1 MNKKK
6 SFVLYCDQYETI
18 YDLTLEEKGEILD
31 AIYMHNREE
40 DIIFNSRLAEG
51 LFRGIRQQFVRDSEK
66 WDSERDKRSSAGK
79 KGGLAKASN
88 ARNARK
94 NVANLADN
102 VNVNVNVTDNVKSIV
117 TPEKSKNKSQPLVE
131 SFKSEDKKKG
141 VPQFDNDHIIW
152 VKDNTPTLLK
162 LKTPLTQDQ
171 AQWFADNYPE
181 DVWQNVFKQMEN
193 WIPLKKKSSS
203 SNLTAQN
210 WLRRDGWFSFERM
223 KEANYYEAKE
233 ILCSRAMAIYANKNP
248 QAFNNK

>member
-131 SFKSEDKKKG
+131 SSKNTPEIN
-141 VPQFDNDHIIW
+141 VPKNKYYEW
-152 VKDNTPTLLK
+152 VIKNTPTLLN

-233 ILCSRAMAIYANKNP
+233 ILCPRAMAIYANKNP

>member
-1 MNKKK
+1 MNIARIPK
-6 SFVLYCDQYETI
+6 SYLKPMLRLKEKEQAFIVISLLRLINGEDVVLPDTHCGD
-18 YDLTLEEKGEILD
+18 TLEKIWENCMRMEKKNTKVSDIEAGGLVGAMGAAIKD
-31 AIYMHNREE
+31 AIVY
-40 DIIFNSRLAEG
+40 
-51 LFRGIRQQFVRDSEK
+51 DSI
-66 WDSERDKRSSAGK
+66 
-79 KGGLAKASN
+79 
-88 ARNARK
+88 
-94 NVANLADN
+94 
-102 VNVNVNVTDNVKSIV
+102 VKDSIV

-131 SFKSEDKKKG
+131 SSKNTPEVN
-141 VPQFDNDHIIW
+141 VPKNKYYEW
-152 VKDNTPTLLK
+152 VIKNTPTLLN

-233 ILCSRAMAIYANKNP
+233 ILCPRAMAIYANKNP

>member
-1 MNKKK
+1 MTKKK

-117 TPEKSKNKSQPLVE
+117 TPEKSKNKSQPLAE
-131 SFKSEDKKKG
+131 SSKNTVNVD
-141 VPQFDNDHIIW
+141 VPQNETYEW
-152 VKDNTPTLLK
+152 VKRYAPALIAMKQPITPES
-162 LKTPLTQDQ
+162 
-171 AQWFADNYPE
+171 AQWYADNFPI
-181 DVWQNVFKQMEN
+181 DVWKDVFENMEN
-193 WIPLKKKSSS
+193 KPDIKTKYKSAK
-203 SNLTAQN
+203 LTAN
-210 WLRRDGWFSFERM
+210 GWLKRRGWLSFERM

-233 ILCSRAMAIYANKNP
+233 ILCPRAMAIYANKNP